1 MNAKDNFNSQFVSQA
16 NQAPAGYRL
25 NALGHAVPESQIKE
39 IDKLRDELVLKIVA
53 DAKALQC
60 SMAQYKAQ
68 SMGMVGDFVDL
79 SASEFGVK
87 YGGTKGNVSLMSFD
101 GKHKVQL
108 TIGEHRVF
116 DERIQAAKA
125 KIDSC
130 IKRWSVGSSD
140 QIKALVELA
149 FRVNKQGHIDV
160 NQVLGLRQLNIDDAE
175 WREAM
180 DAIADSI
187 QVAGTTPYLRVYE
200 RCDDG
205 VYKQVSLD
213 IAKL

>member
-1 MNAKDNFNSQFVSQA
+1 MNAKDNFKSQFSSE
-16 NQAPAGYRL
+16 APAGFRM
-25 NALGHAVPESQIKE
+25 NALGHAVPESQVKE
-39 IDKLRDELVLKIVA
+39 IDKLRDDVVRGIVSV
-53 DAKALQC
+53 AKTVQSQMATYKAV
-60 SMAQYKAQ
+60 SMANVA
-68 SMGMVGDFVDL
+68 DFVDL

-87 YGGTKGNVSLMSFD
+87 FGGAKGNVSLTSFD

-108 TIGEHRVF
+108 SIGEHRVF

-125 KIDSC
+125 KIDAC
-130 IKRWSVGSSD
+130 ITRWSEGASD

-160 NQVLGLRQLNIDDAE
+160 NQVLGLRQLNIDDPD
-175 WREAM
+175 WRDAM

-187 QVAGTTPYLRVYE
+187 QVLGSTPYLRVYE
-200 RCDDG
+200 RQDDG
-205 VYKQVSLD
+205 SYKQIALD